1 MTRRTSTP
9 KAPVARRTPGGAET
23 TAPVIRY
30 GFHPTPYGEGLIAT
44 TAHGICRLT
53 FVEGSHRATLARV
66 RAEFP
71 EATWVED
78 AARTK
83 ALMRQAFD
91 PARNGALALDLKGT
105 PFQRRVWSELLQ
117 IPRGA
122 TTTYGGLAARI
133 GAPTASRAV
142 GSAVGANPV
151 CFVVPCHR
159 VVRGDGT
166 LGGYAWGPA
175 MKAAML
181 GEELGLTPPAR
192 RRG

>member
-1 MTRRTSTP
+1 MSPTH
-9 KAPVARRTPGGAET
+9 AAEQS
-23 TAPVIRY
+23 VIRY

-53 FVEGSHRATLARV
+53 FVEGGRRATLARV
-66 RAEFP
+66 KAEFP
-71 EATWVED
+71 EATFVED
-78 AARTK
+78 VARTK
-83 ALMRQAFD
+83 QRMTQAFD
-91 PARNGALALDLKGT
+91 AKRNQMLALDLKGT
-105 PFQRRVWSELLQ
+105 AFQRRVWSELLQ

-133 GAPTASRAV
+133 GAPSASRAV

-166 LGGYAWGPA
+166 LGGYAWGPE

-181 GEELGLTPPAR
+181 AEELGVSLSVR
-192 RRG
+192 QGNW

>member
-1 MTRRTSTP
+1 MPTRRASD
-9 KAPVARRTPGGAET
+9 APT
-23 TAPVIRY
+23 IRY
-30 GFHPTPYGEGLIAT
+30 GIHPTPYGEALIAT

-53 FVEGSHRATLARV
+53 FIAGGTRATVARLK
-66 RAEFP
+66 AEFP
-71 EATWVED
+71 AATCVED
-78 AARTK
+78 TAGTK
-83 ALMRQAFD
+83 PLMRQAFD
-91 PARNGALALDLKGT
+91 PARNRALALDLQGT

-181 GEELGLTPPAR
+181 AEELGLTPPAR
-192 RRG
+192 TRG

>member
-1 MTRRTSTP
+1 MP
-9 KAPVARRTPGGAET
+9 RTPRGDASSPT
-23 TAPVIRY
+23 IRY

-44 TAHGICRLT
+44 TEYGICRLT
-53 FVEGSHRATLARV
+53 FVEGGRRATLARV
-66 RAEFP
+66 KAEFP
-71 EATWVED
+71 EATFVED
-78 AARTK
+78 VARTT
-83 ALMRQAFD
+83 ALMQQAFD
-91 PARNGALALDLKGT
+91 HQRSGALALDLKGT
-105 PFQRRVWSELLQ
+105 AFQRRVWSELLQ
-117 IPRGA
+117 VPRGA

-133 GAPTASRAV
+133 GAPSASRAV

-181 GEELGLTPPAR
+181 ADELGVTPPAR

>member
-1 MTRRTSTP
+1 MSPRTATRA
-9 KAPVARRTPGGAET
+9 KAPARRSARGGVSA
-23 TAPVIRY
+23 APVIRY

-53 FVEGSHRATLARV
+53 FVAGSRRATLARV
-66 RAEFP
+66 SAEFP
-71 EATWVED
+71 GVTWVED

-91 PARNGALALDLKGT
+91 PARNRLLALDLGGT

-117 IPRGA
+117 VPRGA

-133 GAPTASRAV
+133 GKPSAARAV

-175 MKAAML
+175 LKAAML
-181 GEELGLTPPAR
+181 GEELGLMPPGR
-192 RRG
+192 TRG

>member
-1 MTRRTSTP
+1 MPRPTAD
-9 KAPVARRTPGGAET
+9 APT
-23 TAPVIRY
+23 IRY

-53 FVEGSHRATLARV
+53 FVAGGRRATLARV
-66 RAEFP
+66 KAEFP
-71 EATWVED
+71 GATWVED
-78 AARTK
+78 AARTQR
-83 ALMRQAFD
+83 LMRQAFD
-91 PARNGALALDLKGT
+91 PARSGSLALDLSGT

-117 IPRGA
+117 VPRGA

-133 GAPTASRAV
+133 GAPSASRAV

-159 VVRGDGT
+159 VVRGDGR

-175 MKAAML
+175 LKAAML
-181 GEELGLTPPAR
+181 AEELGLTPPAR

>member
-1 MTRRTSTP
+1 MTPMRAADT
-9 KAPVARRTPGGAET
+9 
-23 TAPVIRY
+23 PVIRY
-30 GFHPTPYGEGLIAT
+30 GFHPTPHGEGLIAT

-53 FVEGSHRATLARV
+53 FVEGGRRATLARV
-66 RAEFP
+66 KAEFP
-71 EATWVED
+71 EATFVED
-78 AARTK
+78 VARTR
-83 ALMRQAFD
+83 ALMKQAFD
-91 PARNGALALDLKGT
+91 AKRNRTLALDLKGT
-105 PFQRRVWSELLQ
+105 AFQRRVWSELLQ

-133 GAPTASRAV
+133 GAPSASRAV

-166 LGGYAWGPA
+166 LGGYAWGPE

-181 GEELGLTPPAR
+181 GEELGVTPPAR
-192 RRG
+192 RQD

>member
-1 MTRRTSTP
+1 MS
-9 KAPVARRTPGGAET
+9 
-23 TAPVIRY
+23 APVIRY

-53 FVEGSHRATLARV
+53 FVAGGKRATVARLK
-66 RAEFP
+66 AEFP
-71 EATWVED
+71 EATCVED
-78 AARTK
+78 AAGTR

-91 PARNGALALDLKGT
+91 PARNRALALDLTGT
-105 PFQRRVWSELLQ
+105 AFQRRVWSELLQ

-151 CFVVPCHR
+151 CFVVPVPSR
-159 VVRGDGT
+159 R
-166 LGGYAWGPA
+166 
-175 MKAAML
+175 
-181 GEELGLTPPAR
+181 AR
-192 RRG
+192 RRHPRGLRVGARDEGRDARRGAGAHAACA

>member
-1 MTRRTSTP
+1 MTRRATTP
-9 KAPVARRTPGGAET
+9 TAPAARRTPGGGA
-23 TAPVIRY
+23 TAAPIIRY
-30 GFHPTPYGEGLIAT
+30 GFHPTPYGEGFIAT
-44 TAHGICRLT
+44 TVHGICRLT
-53 FVEGSHRATLARV
+53 FVESGRRATLARV
-66 RAEFP
+66 AAEFP
-71 EATWVED
+71 GAIWVED
-78 AARTK
+78 VVRTTS
-83 ALMRQAFD
+83 LMTQAFD
-91 PARNGALALDLKGT
+91 AKRNQRLALDLSGT

-122 TTTYGGLAARI
+122 MTTYGGLAARI
-133 GAPTASRAV
+133 GRPSASRAV

-166 LGGYAWGPA
+166 LGGYAWGPE

>member
-1 MTRRTSTP
+1 VS
-9 KAPVARRTPGGAET
+9 ARAA
-23 TAPVIRY
+23 APVIRY
-30 GFHPTPYGEGLIAT
+30 GFHRTPYGEGLIAT
-44 TAHGICRLT
+44 TSHGICRLT
-53 FVEGSHRATLARV
+53 FVAGSRRATLARV
-66 RAEFP
+66 KAEFP
-71 EATWVED
+71 GATWVED
-78 AARTK
+78 IARTK
-83 ALMRQAFD
+83 SLMTQAFD
-91 PARNGALALDLKGT
+91 PKRNQRLTLDLSGT

-181 GEELGLTPPAR
+181 ADELGVTPPAR

>member
-1 MTRRTSTP
+1 MASTR
-9 KAPVARRTPGGAET
+9 AAES
-23 TAPVIRY
+23 PVIRY
-30 GFHPTPYGEGLIAT
+30 GFHPTPYGEGFIAT

-53 FVEGSHRATLARV
+53 FVEGGRRATLARV
-66 RAEFP
+66 KAEFP
-71 EATWVED
+71 EATFVED
-78 AARTK
+78 VARTR
-83 ALMRQAFD
+83 ALMTQAFD
-91 PARNGALALDLKGT
+91 AKRNRTLALDLKGT
-105 PFQRRVWSELLQ
+105 AFQRRVWSELLQ

-133 GAPTASRAV
+133 GAPSASRAV

-166 LGGYAWGPA
+166 LGGYAWGPE

-181 GEELGLTPPAR
+181 GEELGVTPPAR

>member
-1 MTRRTSTP
+1 MP
-9 KAPVARRTPGGAET
+9 RTPRSDT
-23 TAPVIRY
+23 SSPIIRY

-44 TAHGICRLT
+44 TGHGICRLT
-53 FVEGSHRATLARV
+53 FVQGGRRATLARIK
-66 RAEFP
+66 AEFP
-71 EATWVED
+71 EATFVED
-78 AARTK
+78 TARTT
-83 ALMRQAFD
+83 ALMKQAFD
-91 PARNGALALDLKGT
+91 HRRSGALALDLKGT
-105 PFQRRVWSELLQ
+105 AFQRRVWSELLQ

-133 GAPTASRAV
+133 GAPSASRAV

-181 GEELGLTPPAR
+181 ADELGVTPPAR

>member
-1 MTRRTSTP
+1 MTRRSASP
-9 KAPVARRTPGGAET
+9 PALAVRSARAGAAT

-30 GFHPTPYGEGLIAT
+30 GFHPTPFGEGLIAT
-44 TAHGICRLT
+44 TAYGICRLT
-53 FVEGSHRATLARV
+53 FVDGGRRATLTRV

-71 EATWVED
+71 VASWVED
-78 AARTK
+78 AAATK
-83 ALMRQAFD
+83 PLMRQAFD
-91 PARNGALALDLKGT
+91 AARNRTLALDLTGT

-133 GAPTASRAV
+133 GKPSASRAV

-166 LGGYAWGPA
+166 LGGYAWGPE

>member
-1 MTRRTSTP
+1 MS
-9 KAPVARRTPGGAET
+9 
-23 TAPVIRY
+23 APVIRY

-53 FVEGSHRATLARV
+53 FVAGGKRATVARLK
-66 RAEFP
+66 AEFP
-71 EATWVED
+71 EATCVED
-78 AARTK
+78 AAGTR

-91 PARNGALALDLKGT
+91 PARNRALALDLTGT
-105 PFQRRVWSELLQ
+105 AFQRRVWSELLQ

-166 LGGYAWGPA
+166 LGGYAWGPE
-175 MKAAML
+175 MKAAIL
-181 GEELGLTPPAR
+181 VFEVGINNSEEC
-192 RRG
+192 

>member
-1 MTRRTSTP
+1 MTRRATTP
-9 KAPVARRTPGGAET
+9 KAPAARRTPRGAA
-23 TAPVIRY
+23 TAAPIIRY
-30 GFHPTPYGEGLIAT
+30 GFHPTPYGEGFIAT
-44 TAHGICRLT
+44 TMHGICRLT
-53 FVEGSHRATLARV
+53 FVEGGRRATLTRV
-66 RAEFP
+66 AAEFSD
-71 EATWVED
+71 ARFVED
-78 AARTK
+78 VART
-83 ALMRQAFD
+83 ASLMTQAFD
-91 PARNGALALDLKGT
+91 PKRNQRLALDLSGT

-133 GAPTASRAV
+133 GKPSASRAV

-166 LGGYAWGPA
+166 LGGYAWGPK

>member
-1 MTRRTSTP
+1 MP
-9 KAPVARRTPGGAET
+9 RTPRGDT
-23 TAPVIRY
+23 SSPTIRY

-44 TAHGICRLT
+44 TAYGICRLT
-53 FVEGSHRATLARV
+53 FVEGGRRATLARV
-66 RAEFP
+66 KAEFS
-71 EATWVED
+71 EATFVED
-78 AARTK
+78 AARTA

-91 PARNGALALDLKGT
+91 PKRNGPLALDLTGT
-105 PFQRRVWSELLQ
+105 AFQRRVWSELLQ

-133 GAPTASRAV
+133 GAPSASRAV

-166 LGGYAWGPA
+166 LGGYAWGPE

-181 GEELGLTPPAR
+181 ADELGVTPPAR

>member
-1 MTRRTSTP
+1 MS
-9 KAPVARRTPGGAET
+9 
-23 TAPVIRY
+23 APVIRY

-53 FVEGSHRATLARV
+53 FVAGGKRATVARLK
-66 RAEFP
+66 AEFP
-71 EATWVED
+71 EATCVED
-78 AARTK
+78 AAGTR

-91 PARNGALALDLKGT
+91 PARNRALSLDLTGT
-105 PFQRRVWSELLQ
+105 AFQRRVWSELLQ